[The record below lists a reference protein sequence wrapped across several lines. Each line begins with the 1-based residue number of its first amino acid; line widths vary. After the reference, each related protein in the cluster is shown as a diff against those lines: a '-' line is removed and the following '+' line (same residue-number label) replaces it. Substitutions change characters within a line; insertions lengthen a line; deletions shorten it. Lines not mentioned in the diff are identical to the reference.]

1 MKKTT
6 SFGKVFFLLS
16 MLSVLLICADAAAQ
30 FSMSAGGSRSKKDRK
45 GGTTTITSDTMDID
59 IQNDM
64 ATFIGNVEVD
74 DPEMNIKCGKMVI
87 YLENKPED
95 KTEKPDEKAVA
106 KDDGKKSVEETGSNK
121 QVSRIECIGDVVI
134 IRKVEAVPGEPVPE
148 AQKAIA
154 GKAEYNLRNDTI
166 TLTEKPVIMRG
177 TDILKGERI
186 TINTKTEKMAVIGGT
201 GTFSN
206 PTKNTGD
213 EEDKKPAE
221 GSAK

>member
-1 MKKTT
+1 MKTTT
-6 SFGKVFFLLS
+6 SFGKVLFLLS

-30 FSMSAGGSRSKKDRK
+30 FSMSAGGPRSKKDRK

-74 DPEMNIKCGKMVI
+74 DPEMNIKCSKMVI
-87 YLENKPED
+87 YLENKP
-95 KTEKPDEKAVA
+95 DEKNEKSDA
-106 KDDGKKSVEETGSNK
+106 KDEGKKSVEEAGSNK

-213 EEDKKPAE
+213 EEEKKPAD